1 MLSILNKAWLTCGC
15 GENDISLQSADAYQ
29 IFKWRYSSTHTLNVG
44 IVIKEHYIF
53 YVYGYNKI
61 LLMNF

>member
-15 GENDISLQSADAYQ
+15 GETIYPSKVL
-29 IFKWRYSSTHTLNVG
+29 ILIRYTHTLNVG